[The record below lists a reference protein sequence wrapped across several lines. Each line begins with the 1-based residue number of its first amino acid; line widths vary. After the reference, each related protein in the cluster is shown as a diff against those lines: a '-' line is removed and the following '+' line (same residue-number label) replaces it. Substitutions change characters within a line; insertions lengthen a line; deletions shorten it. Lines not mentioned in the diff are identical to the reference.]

1 MTGAISSPLGRTAS
15 GKEGVEDMSY
25 FRREGRESQF
35 LADRLPVYIFPA
47 FVGSGRI
54 LLGMALAGVTT
65 AILLESRVGGDPMF
79 WWLAGVAYLS
89 SLILVISGIYAVNV
103 IPSRRELAGK
113 HARTGPA
120 PRPPRV
126 VAESPEPAA
135 APSAPAAALSPPEVP
150 GGRLG
155 DLLVDHWQ
163 VLTTEQLS
171 QARDEQEKTGR
182 SLVCV
187 LAQKG
192 LLTDEALEDIL
203 SLQSSAQDP
212 WHDAPRRS

>member
-1 MTGAISSPLGRTAS
+1 
-15 GKEGVEDMSY
+15 MSY
-25 FRREGRESQF
+25 FRRESRESSF
-35 LADRLPVYIFPA
+35 PADRLPVHIFPA
-47 FVGSGRI
+47 LVGSGRI

-65 AILLESRVGGDPMF
+65 AIMLESRAGGEPLF

-103 IPSRRELAGK
+103 IPPRRELAGRY
-113 HARTGPA
+113 APTRPA

-126 VAESPEPAA
+126 VAQSPESAAGPPAPEA
-135 APSAPAAALSPPEVP
+135 APSAPGAAPSPPEEP
-150 GGRLG
+150 RGRLG

-171 QARDEQEKTGR
+171 QARDEQERTGH
-182 SLVCV
+182 SLVYV

-203 SLQSSAQDP
+203 SLQSAAQDP
-212 WHDAPRRS
+212 WHDSPRLS

>member
-1 MTGAISSPLGRTAS
+1 
-15 GKEGVEDMSY
+15 MSY
-25 FRREGRESQF
+25 FRRESRESAF
-35 LADRLPVYIFPA
+35 PGDRLPVYIFPA

-65 AILLESRVGGDPMF
+65 AIMLESRAGSELIF
-79 WWLAGVAYLS
+79 WWLAAVAYLS

-103 IPSRRELAGK
+103 IPPRRELAGK
-113 HARTGPA
+113 HVRTRPA

-126 VAESPEPAA
+126 VAQSPEPAPAPSAAGA
-135 APSAPAAALSPPEVP
+135 APSPPEEP
-150 GGRLG
+150 RGRLG

-182 SLVCV
+182 SLVHV
-187 LAQKG
+187 LAEKG
-192 LLTDEALEDIL
+192 LLTDAVLEDIL
-203 SLQSSAQDP
+203 SLHSAAQDP
-212 WHDAPRRS
+212 WHDSPRLG